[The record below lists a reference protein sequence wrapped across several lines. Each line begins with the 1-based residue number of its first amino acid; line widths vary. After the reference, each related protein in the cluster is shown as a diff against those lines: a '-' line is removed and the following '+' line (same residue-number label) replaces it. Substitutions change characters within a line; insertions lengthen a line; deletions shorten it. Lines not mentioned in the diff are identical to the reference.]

1 METVTASFIMI
12 KKHGVRQ
19 KLNHSTLIS
28 LPVKVTYSMT
38 SKGDKP
44 PIGSAGS
51 LFLLRTIRLDFA
63 LDRESRL
70 LQRSAQ

>member
-1 METVTASFIMI
+1 MKTVTVSLIMI

-38 SKGDKP
+38 SKRGK

-51 LFLLRTIRLDFA
+51 LFLLRTIRLD
-63 LDRESRL
+63 RETRL